1 MLHWIFEH
9 VHKHVNTH
17 CCRSSLGEELLGHTV
32 IAPYYLIFQNFEPRY
47 ALPSRVGEFPL
58 FHISGN
64 ICFFSSFNF
73 CQSDGY
79 VVSHC
84 NFIFAFPHVCGLI
97 FSSPEICS
105 LNLMVVYV
113 SFSVSEIDM
122 ATSESELTCFRH
134 KRVKISRSSIYE
146 DNWNT
151 AWFYSWTLNLTEL
164 CFQLYF

>member
-1 MLHWIFEH
+1 M
-9 VHKHVNTH
+9 
-17 CCRSSLGEELLGHTV
+17 LGHTV

-146 DNWNT
+146 DN
-151 AWFYSWTLNLTEL
+151 
-164 CFQLYF
+164 